1 MEVRLAVGLS
11 ENETLL
17 SAQDPPPVL
26 FDNPSGGSPLL
37 FVGDHA
43 GNEVP
48 AQLQNLGLGEAD
60 LGRHIG
66 WDIGVR
72 ALGRSLAEAL
82 DATFIHQSYS
92 RLAIDC
98 NRAPGAAD
106 LIPAV
111 SDGTPVPGNRGL
123 DAAAIARRLGEIH
136 QPYHAA
142 IAAELDRRR
151 QAGRETILVALHSFT
166 PVMAG
171 TKRPWHAGILF
182 AEGDT
187 AFALALLAR
196 LRAREDL
203 CVGDNEPY
211 RMDMTDYTI
220 PRHAYPNRLAYAEIE
235 IRQDLLADREG
246 IARWCAILAEA
257 LGP

>member
-1 MEVRLAVGLS
+1 M

-43 GNEVP
+43 GNKVP
-48 AQLQNLGLGEAD
+48 AQLQNLGLGPAD

-72 ALGRSLAEAL
+72 ALGGSLAEAL
-82 DATFIHQSYS
+82 DAVFIHQPYS

-111 SDGTPVPGNRGL
+111 SDGTAVPANQGL
-123 DAAAIARRLGEIH
+123 DEDATGRRLREIH
-136 QPYHAA
+136 EPYHAA
-142 IAAELDRRR
+142 IAEAVDRRR
-151 QAGRETILVALHSFT
+151 QAGRETIVVALHSFT

-171 TKRPWHAGILF
+171 IRRPWHAGILF

-187 AFALALLAR
+187 SFAETLLAR
-196 LRAREDL
+196 LRQRGDL

-211 RMDMTDYTI
+211 RMDVIDYTI
-220 PRHAYPNRLAYAEIE
+220 PRHAYPARLPYAEIE
-235 IRQDLLADREG
+235 IRQDLLADRDG
-246 IARWCAILAEA
+246 IARWRDIMVDA
-257 LGP
+257 LGR